1 MATSKKKMGNGT
13 ESVKKLSIRK
23 RSRFRGLDTN
33 GKQYSDQQAMWSAEV
48 GDSADVERRGEL
60 GWYQKAK
67 EYWTNVEPTVDG
79 MLGGLGKLSDLDVR
93 TSKEF
98 IRSLEKVD
106 FDGIALDVGGGIGR
120 VSKHLLLPMFGRVD
134 ILESNQ
140 GYLEESKEY
149 IGDPRL
155 ERRICA
161 GMEDF
166 SPETGR
172 YSLIWIQ
179 WCIIYL
185 TDADLVRFFKS
196 CTAAVKPGGFVILKD
211 NVCNTGFVVDKEDSS
226 VTRSEKYLTELFAEA
241 GVEVVTSRLQ
251 GDFPEHLFPVKMFAL
266 RAKGP

>member
-1 MATSKKKMGNGT
+1 MACLVDLVN
-13 ESVKKLSIRK
+13 SVTWTYELLKNS
-23 RSRFRGLDTN
+23 FGV
-33 GKQYSDQQAMWSAEV
+33 W
-48 GDSADVERRGEL
+48 RRLILTGSPSVRD
-60 GWYQKAK
+60 A
-67 EYWTNVEPTVDG
+67 TTRDVEPTVTLNSLTLRDT
-79 MLGGLGKLSDLDVR
+79 LCLS
-93 TSKEF
+93 
-98 IRSLEKVD
+98 
-106 FDGIALDVGGGIGR
+106 DVGGGIGR